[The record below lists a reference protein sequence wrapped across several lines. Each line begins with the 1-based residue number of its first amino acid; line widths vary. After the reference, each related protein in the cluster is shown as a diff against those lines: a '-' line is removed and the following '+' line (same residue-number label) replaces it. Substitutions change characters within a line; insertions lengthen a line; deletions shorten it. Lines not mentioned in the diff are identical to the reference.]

1 MIGGGFIGCE
11 EAVDLARKG
20 HDVTILEMID
30 ELAINCGR
38 MHRIALLHE
47 IETSESIHP
56 ALGMR
61 CSRIDKTG
69 VYALD
74 KDGNECFYPADNVIM
89 ASGMRSRSEEV
100 EALRGLVRE
109 FYVIGDANKAQ
120 KIMNATRD
128 AYDAVV
134 ALGYC

>member
-1 MIGGGFIGCE
+1 M
-11 EAVDLARKG
+11 
-20 HDVTILEMID
+20 TILEMID

-47 IETSESIHP
+47 IETSGRIHP

-74 KDGNECFYPADNVIM
+74 RDGNERFYPADNVIM

-100 EALRGLVRE
+100 EALRGLVKE
-109 FYVIGDANKAQ
+109 FYVIGDTNRAQ
-120 KIMNATRD
+120 KILNATHD
-128 AYDAVV
+128 AYDAV
-134 ALGYC
+134 LTIGYM